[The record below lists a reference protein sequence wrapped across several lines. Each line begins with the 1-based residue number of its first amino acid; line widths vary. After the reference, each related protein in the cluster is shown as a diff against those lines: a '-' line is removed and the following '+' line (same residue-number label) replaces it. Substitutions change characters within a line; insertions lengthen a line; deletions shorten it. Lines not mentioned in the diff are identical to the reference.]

1 MEENEQGGQ
10 EPESKAKP
18 GQNQR
23 SFPAPSQDIV
33 VMSALGIWDSCGPV
47 TVFADFFFFL
57 IFSFFFYSKWKFG
70 GTI

>member
-33 VMSALGIWDSCGPV
+33 VMSPWGSEIAVDP
-47 TVFADFFFFL
+47 
-57 IFSFFFYSKWKFG
+57 
-70 GTI
+70 